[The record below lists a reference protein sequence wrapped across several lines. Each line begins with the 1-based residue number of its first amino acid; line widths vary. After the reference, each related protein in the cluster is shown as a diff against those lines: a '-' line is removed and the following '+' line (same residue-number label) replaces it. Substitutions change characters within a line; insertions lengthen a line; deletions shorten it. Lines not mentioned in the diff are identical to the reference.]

1 MSIPQSQDPNS
12 FWRLLAASS
21 KEVQWKCTV
30 WLLWLLACCWKISS
44 ISKTVEKVVFKNRVG
59 CNIKA
64 QLLLVTQH
72 PLCNRF
78 QWATARNLHQSRKFS
93 LATRVCRGPLTHL
106 CDCINV
112 FMQFCAS
119 ATKSQSNLQVNG
131 SPFMC
136 LCLPNYLLEKL
147 LEETNE
153 ISLTWSLML

>member
-1 MSIPQSQDPNS
+1 MYCMIVVVISMLLEDIKYLQNS
-12 FWRLLAASS
+12 GKS
-21 KEVQWKCTV
+21 C
-30 WLLWLLACCWKISS
+30 
-44 ISKTVEKVVFKNRVG
+44 VFKNKVG

-72 PLCNRF
+72 PLCNRY
-78 QWATARNLHQSRKFS
+78 QRATARNLHQSRKFS

-136 LCLPNYLLEKL
+136 LCLPNYLLEKP

-153 ISLTWSLML
+153 ISLT

>member
-1 MSIPQSQDPNS
+1 MYCMIVAVISMLLEDIKYLQNS
-12 FWRLLAASS
+12 GKS
-21 KEVQWKCTV
+21 C
-30 WLLWLLACCWKISS
+30 
-44 ISKTVEKVVFKNRVG
+44 VFKNKVG
-59 CNIKA
+59 CNSKA

-78 QWATARNLHQSRKFS
+78 QRATARNLHQSRKFS

-136 LCLPNYLLEKL
+136 LCLPNYLLEKP

-153 ISLTWSLML
+153 ISLT